1 MTKHKMNKTLATLL
15 ITSSLLSGCTSTEDS
30 SIDIV
35 SKIPKEDKTIEV
47 IPISTVAQDSKE
59 TQVAPMSKAQA
70 LAIDAKHY
78 ARAYEVSHVEAMRR
92 MLVMNDAQEQIDAIK
107 KEFSDRLDDA
117 GFTNEPEFAL
127 IVSLFGDGAP
137 PDRIIYRNADKLE
150 NKPIILS
157 AADKEMRAE
166 GFAITQMDIDNAVS
180 LIEKPTAIKV
190 KFIDNSKSKPLTQ
203 EQKDNYE
210 ARSEELRKR
219 IPMLVG
225 MGYKE
230 DEGLFVIDVH
240 EDDSKKAGFT
250 PEQLKKIGQEVMK
263 SPVRIK
269 FYDGYATEDVAPIE

>member
-1 MTKHKMNKTLATLL
+1 MKKHEMSKALATLL
-15 ITSSLLSGCTSTEDS
+15 AIVSLLSGCTSIEDTS
-30 SIDIV
+30 THSG
-35 SKIPKEDKTIEV
+35 SKVTKEDKTVES
-47 IPISTVAQDSKE
+47 IPISIVVQDSKE

-107 KEFSDRLDDA
+107 KEFSDRLDDV

-127 IVSLFGDGAP
+127 IVILFGNSAP
-137 PDRIIYRNADKLE
+137 PERTIYRDADKLE

-157 AADKEMRAE
+157 EADKGMRVE

-250 PEQLKKIGQEVMK
+250 PEQLKKIGQAVMK
-263 SPVRIK
+263 TPVRIE
-269 FYDGYATEDVAPIE
+269 FTNGYITESLGYAE

>member
-1 MTKHKMNKTLATLL
+1 MTQYKMHKALATLL
-15 ITSSLLSGCTSTEDS
+15 ITSSLLGGCTSTEDS
-30 SIDIV
+30 SIDIA

-47 IPISTVAQDSKE
+47 IAVSTVAQDSKE
-59 TQVAPMSKAQA
+59 TQIAPMSKAQA
-70 LAIDAKHY
+70 LATDAKHY
-78 ARAYEVSHVEAMRR
+78 ARAYGVSHIEAMRR
-92 MLVMNDAQEQIDAIK
+92 MLIMNDAQEQIDTIK

-137 PDRIIYRNADKLE
+137 PDRIIYRDADKLE
-150 NKPIILS
+150 GKPITLS
-157 AADKEMRAE
+157 EADKKMSAE
-166 GFAITQMDIDNAVS
+166 GFMITQADIDNAVS

-203 EQKDNYE
+203 EQKDNYA
-210 ARSEELRKR
+210 ARYEELRKR

-250 PEQLKKIGQEVMK
+250 PEQLNQIGKEVMK
-263 SPVRIK
+263 TPVRIE
-269 FYDGYATEDVAPIE
+269 FFNGYATEDIGYAE

>member
-59 TQVAPMSKAQA
+59 TQIAPMSKAQA
-70 LAIDAKHY
+70 LATDAKHY
-78 ARAYEVSHVEAMRR
+78 ARAYGVSHIEAMRR
-92 MLVMNDAQEQIDAIK
+92 MLIMNDAQEQIDTLK

-150 NKPIILS
+150 GKPIILS
-157 AADKEMRAE
+157 EADKKMSAE
-166 GFAITQMDIDNAVS
+166 GFMITQADIDNAVS

-203 EQKDNYE
+203 EQKDNYA
-210 ARSEELRKR
+210 ARYEELRKR

-250 PEQLKKIGQEVMK
+250 PEQLNQIGKEVMK
-263 SPVRIK
+263 TPVRIEFFK
-269 FYDGYATEDVAPIE
+269 GYATEDIGYAE

>member
-1 MTKHKMNKTLATLL
+1 MTKNTNKALATLL
-15 ITSSLLSGCTSTEDS
+15 ATISLLSGCTSIEDT
-30 SIDIV
+30 SIHSA
-35 SKIPKEDKTIEV
+35 SKITKEDKTVES
-47 IPISTVAQDSKE
+47 IPVSAVAQDDEE
-59 TQVAPMSKAQA
+59 TQVASMSKAQA

-107 KEFSDRLDDA
+107 KEFSDRLDDV

-127 IVSLFGDGAP
+127 IVILFGDGAP
-137 PDRIIYRNADKLE
+137 LDRTIYRKADKLE

-157 AADKEMRAE
+157 VADKEMRAE
-166 GFAITQMDIDNAVS
+166 GFAITQVDIDNAVS
-180 LIEKPTAIKV
+180 LIESPTAIKV

-203 EQKDNYE
+203 EQRDNYA

-225 MGYKE
+225 MSYKE

-240 EDDSKKAGFT
+240 EEDSRKVGLT
-250 PEQLKKIGQEVMK
+250 PSQLKKIGQEVMK
-263 SPVRIK
+263 SPVRIE
-269 FYDGYATEDVAPIE
+269 FTSGYITESLGYAE

>member
-1 MTKHKMNKTLATLL
+1 MTRNKALTIIL
-15 ITSSLLSGCTSTEDS
+15 TSSILLSGCTSIEDT
-30 SIDIV
+30 SIHSA
-35 SKIPKEDKTIEV
+35 SKITKEDKTVES
-47 IPISTVAQDSKE
+47 IPVSAVAQDDEE

-92 MLVMNDAQEQIDAIK
+92 ILVMNDAQEQIDAIK
-107 KEFSDRLDDA
+107 KEFSDRLDDV

-127 IVSLFGDGAP
+127 IVILFGDGAP
-137 PDRIIYRNADKLE
+137 LDRTIYRKADKLE
-150 NKPIILS
+150 KKPIILS
-157 AADKEMRAE
+157 VADKEMRAE
-166 GFAITQMDIDNAVS
+166 GFAISQMDIDNAVS
-180 LIEKPTAIKV
+180 LIESPTAIKV

-203 EQKDNYE
+203 EQKDNYA

-225 MGYKE
+225 MGYRE

-240 EDDSKKAGFT
+240 EDDSKKAGLT

>member
-1 MTKHKMNKTLATLL
+1 MTKHKMNKALATLL

-35 SKIPKEDKTIEV
+35 SKIPKEDKTIEFIAV
-47 IPISTVAQDSKE
+47 STVTQDTKE
-59 TQVAPMSKAQA
+59 TQIIPMSKAQA

-92 MLVMNDAQEQIDAIK
+92 MLIMNDAQEQIDTIK

-127 IVSLFGDGAP
+127 IVSLFVDGAP
-137 PDRIIYRNADKLE
+137 PDRVIYRDADKLE
-150 NKPIILS
+150 GKPITLS
-157 AADKEMRAE
+157 EADKKMSAE
-166 GFAITQMDIDNAVS
+166 GFAITQADIDNAVL

-190 KFIDNSKSKPLTQ
+190 KFIDNSKAKPLTQ
-203 EQKDNYE
+203 EQKDNYA
-210 ARSEELRKR
+210 ARYEELHKH

-240 EDDSKKAGFT
+240 EADSKKAGFT
-250 PEQLKKIGQEVMK
+250 PEQLKKIGEEVMK

-269 FYDGYATEDVAPIE
+269 FYNGYATEDIGYAE

>member
-117 GFTNEPEFAL
+117 GFTNEPEFVL

-137 PDRIIYRNADKLE
+137 PDRIIYRDADKLE
-150 NKPIILS
+150 GKPIILS
-157 AADKEMRAE
+157 EADKKMSAE
-166 GFAITQMDIDNAVS
+166 GFMITQADIDNAVS
-180 LIEKPTAIKV
+180 LIESPTAIKV

-203 EQKDNYE
+203 EQIDNYE

-240 EDDSKKAGFT
+240 EADSKKAGFT
-250 PEQLKKIGQEVMK
+250 PEQLKKIGEDVMK
-263 SPVRIK
+263 TSVHIE
-269 FYDGYATEDVAPIE
+269 FFNGYATEDIGYAE

>member
-1 MTKHKMNKTLATLL
+1 MTKNTNKALATLL
-15 ITSSLLSGCTSTEDS
+15 ATISLLSGCTSIEDT
-30 SIDIV
+30 SIHSA
-35 SKIPKEDKTIEV
+35 SKVTKEDETVESMPV
-47 IPISTVAQDSKE
+47 STVAQDSKE
-59 TQVAPMSKAQA
+59 TQVAPMSKTQA

-78 ARAYEVSHVEAMRR
+78 ARAYGVSHVEAMRR

-107 KEFSDRLDDA
+107 KEFSDRLDDV
-117 GFTNEPEFAL
+117 GFTIEPEFAL
-127 IVSLFGDGAP
+127 LVSLFGDGAP
-137 PDRIIYRNADKLE
+137 PDRTIYRDADKLE

-166 GFAITQMDIDNAVS
+166 GFAITQVDIDNAVS

-210 ARSEELRKR
+210 ARYEELRKR

-250 PEQLKKIGQEVMK
+250 PEQLKQIGEKVMK
-263 SPVRIK
+263 TPVRIE
-269 FYDGYATEDVAPIE
+269 FTNGYIIESLGYAE

>member
-59 TQVAPMSKAQA
+59 TQVVPMSKAQA
-70 LAIDAKHY
+70 LATDAKHY
-78 ARAYEVSHVEAMRR
+78 ARAYGVSHIEAMRR
-92 MLVMNDAQEQIDAIK
+92 MLIMNDAQEQIDTIK

-117 GFTNEPEFAL
+117 GFTNEPEFVL

-137 PDRIIYRNADKLE
+137 PDRIIYRDADKLE
-150 NKPIILS
+150 GKPIILS
-157 AADKEMRAE
+157 EADKKISAE
-166 GFAITQMDIDNAVS
+166 GFMITQTDIDNAVS

-210 ARSEELRKR
+210 ARYEELRKR